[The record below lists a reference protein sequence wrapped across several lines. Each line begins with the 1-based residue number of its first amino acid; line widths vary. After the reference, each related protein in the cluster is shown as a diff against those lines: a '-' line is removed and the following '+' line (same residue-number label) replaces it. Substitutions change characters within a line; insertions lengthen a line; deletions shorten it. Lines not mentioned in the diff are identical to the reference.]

1 MSAEVLYI
9 APDGRALGPD
19 EVAALPGKDK
29 IDARLR
35 GAKAAGAREAR
46 RRLEAEYEAKAKAL
60 TTETAQRISGIH
72 EAQEKELDRHTKLI
86 GKGAHRDGVLQGVF
100 LGMLIAVGIGC
111 LALLGYNYVMSM
123 RVAIGRVPQASVP
136 AITDTYQ
143 DAPYERGTREPGT
156 AQTENRR

>member
-1 MSAEVLYI
+1 MGEILYL
-9 APDGRALGPD
+9 APDGKELSPEEARALQ
-19 EVAALPGKDK
+19 GKEK
-29 IDARLR
+29 TDARIR
-35 GAKAAGAREAR
+35 GAEEVSR
-46 RRLEAEYEAKAKAL
+46 RRTKRRLDAEWSAKLEQ
-60 TTETAQRISGIH
+60 TSAQH
-72 EAQEKELDRHTKLI
+72 AQYVAGMRSAQLEELDRHTKLI

-143 DAPYERGTREPGT
+143 DAPYERGAREP
-156 AQTENRR
+156 ASAN